1 MVFDADKYRERILYG
16 SIVRT
21 ILWLAW
27 PIIVSNAVQMTYNL
41 VDAIWLGRLGR
52 EAFGAPTVSWPI
64 IMLFNAIGIG
74 FAQAGM
80 ALVSQYFGAGDR
92 EMTSR
97 VVCQLIAFHLILAL
111 LISIVGSLTI
121 DAVLRFIGVP
131 SDVYPH
137 AVTYARTILLAI
149 PIAFMSMAIIVIL
162 NALGDTRTV
171 MKLTVVSALINIV
184 LDPVLIFGLFGFPRL
199 EVLGAAL
206 ATIVAR
212 SFVAGIGVYMLVQG
226 IHGIKL
232 RLSSMRI
239 EKWLIRKVLS
249 IGIPISIQS
258 SSTALGFTVLMGIV
272 SRFGS
277 IAIAAYGVGIRVL
290 DFVQA
295 FTFGIQRAASI
306 MVGQCIGAELY
317 TRARRVANVSMLLI
331 ASALGIGAT
340 AIYLLREVLV
350 SLFVPDPEVVVE
362 GSRFLGVFTWSL
374 PFFGIFF
381 VCNGIAQGSGH
392 PQAMTGIAI
401 ARLWVF
407 RIGLSLLLAL
417 YMGMGSMGIWIA
429 MTVSNIAAALLSLAW
444 VFRGTWLQ
452 RVIVVESGISKSVVN
467 TAREHS

>member
-1 MVFDADKYRERILYG
+1 MVFDVDRYRERILYG

-80 ALVSQYFGAGDR
+80 TLVSQYFGAGDR
-92 EMTSR
+92 EMTNR

-111 LISIVGSLTI
+111 LISAIGALTI
-121 DAVLRFIGVP
+121 DVVLIVIGVP
-131 SDVYPH
+131 SDVYLH
-137 AVTYARTILLAI
+137 AVTYSRTIFLGI
-149 PIAFMSMAIIVIL
+149 PIAFMGIAIIVML
-162 NALGDTRTV
+162 NALGDTRTA
-171 MKLTVVSALINIV
+171 MKLTIVSALINIA
-184 LDPVLIFGLFGFPRL
+184 LDPILIFGLFGFPRL

-212 SFVAGIGVYMLVQG
+212 SFIAGIGIYMLIRG
-226 IHGIKL
+226 IHGIRL
-232 RLSSMRI
+232 RLSSMKI
-239 EKWLIRKVLS
+239 EKWLIKKVLS

-258 SSTALGFTVLMGIV
+258 SSTALGFTVLVGIV

-290 DFVQA
+290 DFIQA
-295 FTFGIQRAASI
+295 FTFGIQRATSI
-306 MVGQCIGAELY
+306 MIGQCIGAELY
-317 TRARRVANVSMLLI
+317 TRARKIARVSMLLI
-331 ASALGIGAT
+331 ASILSMGAVV
-340 AIYLLREVLV
+340 IYLLREPLI
-350 SLFVPDPEVVVE
+350 SLFVPDPKVVAE
-362 GSRFLGVFTWSL
+362 GSRFLEVFTWSL

-444 VFRGTWLQ
+444 VSRGTWLQ
-452 RVIVVESGISKSVVN
+452 RVIAIENKIGKSIVN
-467 TAREHS
+467 TAKDHS